1 MTAEPLYV
9 TQKLLA
15 LGMLAGLVAVFF
27 LVPTEAFQGVAQRI
41 FYVHVPAAW
50 VAYLAFAVV
59 LVGSI
64 AYLRSADRRWDW
76 IAYASARAG
85 VVFTAINL
93 VTGMLWGRPIWGT
106 YWVWDPRLTLTLVLL
121 IIYLGYLAFRA
132 TAPDETRGAKVAA
145 VIGIAGFAVVP
156 LVHFSVDWWRGQH
169 PARTVIRPEAGPA
182 LPGSMLATLSFMS
195 VVFVLAY
202 LVFLALGVRLLRT
215 ESEIERL
222 EARSLDAPPP
232 RGGTGQ
238 AR

>member
-1 MTAEPLYV
+1 MTKDPLDV
-9 TQKLLA
+9 TLTLLFLSMA
-15 LGMLAGLVAVFF
+15 AGLIAVFF

-41 FYVHVPAAW
+41 FYVHVPSAW
-50 VAYLAFAVV
+50 IAYLAFAIV
-59 LVGSI
+59 LVGSV
-64 AYLRSADRRWDW
+64 AYLRTLDSRWDF

-93 VTGMLWGRPIWGT
+93 ITGMLWGRPIWGT

-132 TAPDETRGAKVAA
+132 NAPDETRGAKVAA

-182 LPGSMLATLSFMS
+182 LPASMLVTVGVMTVAFA
-195 VVFVLAY
+195 LAY
-202 LVFLALGVRLLRT
+202 LVFLALGVRVYRA
-215 ESEIERL
+215 ESDIERL
-222 EARSLDAPPP
+222 ESLSVDSLPLAGNE
-232 RGGTGQ
+232 RGK
-238 AR
+238 

>member
-1 MTAEPLYV
+1 MTKDPLDV
-9 TQKLLA
+9 TQTLLFLSMA
-15 LGMLAGLVAVFF
+15 AGLIAVFF

-41 FYVHVPAAW
+41 FYVHVPSAW
-50 VAYLAFAVV
+50 IAYLAFAIV
-59 LVGSI
+59 LVGSV
-64 AYLRSADRRWDW
+64 AYLRTLDSRWDF

-93 VTGMLWGRPIWGT
+93 ITGMLWGRPIWGT

-132 TAPDETRGAKVAA
+132 NAPDETRGAKVAA

-182 LPGSMLATLSFMS
+182 LPASMLVTVGVMTVAFA
-195 VVFVLAY
+195 LAY
-202 LVFLALGVRLLRT
+202 LVFLALGVRVHRA
-215 ESEIERL
+215 ESDIERL
-222 EARSLDAPPP
+222 ESLSVDSLPTGNE
-232 RGGTGQ
+232 RGK
-238 AR
+238 

>member
-1 MTAEPLYV
+1 MIKDPLDL

-15 LGMLAGLVAVFF
+15 LSMTAGLIAVFF

-41 FYVHVPAAW
+41 FYVHVPSAW
-50 VAYLAFAVV
+50 IAYLAFAIV
-59 LVGSI
+59 LVGSV
-64 AYLRSADRRWDW
+64 AYLRTLDQRWDW

-85 VVFTAINL
+85 VVFTVLNL
-93 VTGMLWGRPIWGT
+93 ITGMLWGRPIWGT

-132 TAPDETRGAKVAA
+132 NAPDETRGAKVAA

-182 LPGSMLATLSFMS
+182 LPGSMLATVAVMTAAFA
-195 VVFVLAY
+195 LAY
-202 LVFLALGVRLLRT
+202 LVFLALGVRLLRA
-215 ESEIERL
+215 ESEIEQI
-222 EARSLDAPPP
+222 EALSIDSLPLAGEE
-232 RGGTGQ
+232 RGK
-238 AR
+238 

>member
-1 MTAEPLYV
+1 MIKDPLDL

-15 LGMLAGLVAVFF
+15 LSMTAGLIAVFF

-41 FYVHVPAAW
+41 FYVHVPSAW
-50 VAYLAFAVV
+50 IAYLAFAIV
-59 LVGSI
+59 LVGSV
-64 AYLRSADRRWDW
+64 AYLRTLDQRWDW

-85 VVFTAINL
+85 VVFTVLNL
-93 VTGMLWGRPIWGT
+93 ITGMLWGRPIWGT

-132 TAPDETRGAKVAA
+132 NAPDETRGAKVAA

-182 LPGSMLATLSFMS
+182 LPESMLATVALMTA
-195 VVFVLAY
+195 VFALAY
-202 LVFLALGVRLLRT
+202 LVFLALGVRLLRA
-215 ESEIERL
+215 ESEIERI
-222 EARSLDAPPP
+222 EALSIDSLPLVGEE
-232 RGGTGQ
+232 RGE
-238 AR
+238 

>member
-1 MTAEPLYV
+1 MIKDPLDL

-15 LGMLAGLVAVFF
+15 LSMTAGLVAVFF

-41 FYVHVPAAW
+41 FYVHVPSAW
-50 VAYLAFAVV
+50 IAYLAFAIV
-59 LVGSI
+59 LVGSV
-64 AYLRSADRRWDW
+64 AYLRTLDQRWDW

-85 VVFTAINL
+85 VVFTVLNL
-93 VTGMLWGRPIWGT
+93 ITGMLWGRPIWGT

-132 TAPDETRGAKVAA
+132 NAPDETRGAKVAA

-182 LPGSMLATLSFMS
+182 LPGSMLATVAGMTA
-195 VVFVLAY
+195 VFALAY
-202 LVFLALGVRLLRT
+202 LIFLALGVRLLRA
-215 ESEIERL
+215 ESEIERI
-222 EARSLDAPPP
+222 EARSIDSLPLAGEE
-232 RGGTGQ
+232 RSK
-238 AR
+238 

>member
-1 MTAEPLYV
+1 MTRDPLDV
-9 TQKLLA
+9 TQTLLF
-15 LGMLAGLVAVFF
+15 LSMVAGLIAVFF

-50 VAYLAFAVV
+50 IAYLAFAIV
-59 LVGSI
+59 LVGSV
-64 AYLRSADRRWDW
+64 AYLRTLDSRWDFV
-76 IAYASARAG
+76 AYASARAG
-85 VVFTAINL
+85 VVFTVINL
-93 VTGMLWGRPIWGT
+93 ITGMLWGRPIWGT

-132 TAPDETRGAKVAA
+132 NAPDETRGAKVAA

-182 LPGSMLATLSFMS
+182 LPASMLATVGLMT
-195 VVFVLAY
+195 VVFALAY
-202 LVFLALGVRLLRT
+202 LVFLALGVRLLRA

-222 EARSLDAPPP
+222 ESLSVDSFPLA
-232 RGGTGQ
+232 GGGQ
-238 AR
+238 G

>member
-1 MTAEPLYV
+1 MIKDPLDL
-9 TQKLLA
+9 TLKLLA
-15 LGMLAGLVAVFF
+15 VSMPAGLVAVFF
-27 LVPTEAFQGVAQRI
+27 VVPTESFQGVVQRI
-41 FYVHVPAAW
+41 FYVHVPSAW

-59 LVGSI
+59 LVGSV
-64 AYLRSADRRWDW
+64 AYLRTQDQRWDW

-85 VVFTAINL
+85 VVFTILNL

-132 TAPDETRGAKVAA
+132 NAPDETRGAKVAA

-169 PARTVIRPEAGPA
+169 PGRTVIRPEAGPA
-182 LPGSMLATLSFMS
+182 LPASMLATVSLMS
-195 VVFVLAY
+195 AVFALAY
-202 LVFLALGVRLLRT
+202 LIFLALGVRMLRA

-222 EARSLDAPPP
+222 EALSVDSLPVAGNE
-232 RGGTGQ
+232 RGK
-238 AR
+238 

>member
-1 MTAEPLYV
+1 MTKDPLDV
-9 TQKLLA
+9 TQTLLS
-15 LGMLAGLVAVFF
+15 LSMVSGLFAVFF

-41 FYVHVPAAW
+41 FYVHVPSAW
-50 VAYLAFAVV
+50 IAYLAFAVV
-59 LVGSI
+59 LVGSV
-64 AYLRSADRRWDW
+64 AYLRTLDSRWDF

-85 VVFTAINL
+85 VVFTVINL

-132 TAPDETRGAKVAA
+132 NAPDETRGAKVAA

-182 LPGSMLATLSFMS
+182 LPASMLVTVGVMTVAFAL
-195 VVFVLAY
+195 VY
-202 LVFLALGVRLLRT
+202 LVFLALGVRLSRA
-215 ESEIERL
+215 ESDIERL
-222 EARSLDAPPP
+222 ESMSVDSFPLAGHE
-232 RGGTGQ
+232 RGV
-238 AR
+238 